1 MPDTATLTQT
11 NCCVRH
17 LFLTK
22 IATMT
27 SCRRGRPLPPPS
39 GSVPTLDLHGHT
51 KTAAIR
57 SATAFLATTLQRH
70 VAACPHAKAKTNTG
84 ASASTAPG
92 ALCRC
97 PVPCHLVTGSGSHS
111 SSQGGPVVR
120 PAIAALLRRRA
131 MAHHLT
137 PRSGRGG
144 FTVDAN
150 SGRELVYVEEGR
162 RACTKVVVASSRDA
176 ALGREDWPDLPIHS
190 NAGGGN
196 FRRRHD
202 PAACVGTDG
211 RRAVPLSQAGQEQ
224 RKEEEGAEHQEE
236 EEEVLDVFPLP
247 SEVAADDSVLADIK
261 SRSAAEAAQKRAR
274 ADRERNQL
282 QKAMEQSHDEAQK
295 QQEREEG
302 GEKEERE
309 ELVRALRLSREESM
323 KLDILEEEG
332 SASTGTSIDEMDDEE
347 FDRLLEASRREEE
360 EEERRRETQ
369 EREELERAL
378 QLSQQ
383 QQQAEVER
391 NNVDNDDEED
401 EELLKVL
408 ALSERESRRQSLAGN
423 ENNIEE
429 EEEEE
434 EADLRRAMEESL
446 AMASED
452 GVVGLD
458 GIAGTGH
465 LTDDEEAMIRQALEQ
480 SQL

>member
-1 MPDTATLTQT
+1 
-11 NCCVRH
+11 
-17 LFLTK
+17 
-22 IATMT
+22 
-27 SCRRGRPLPPPS
+27 
-39 GSVPTLDLHGHT
+39 
-51 KTAAIR
+51 
-57 SATAFLATTLQRH
+57 
-70 VAACPHAKAKTNTG
+70 
-84 ASASTAPG
+84 
-92 ALCRC
+92 
-97 PVPCHLVTGSGSHS
+97 
-111 SSQGGPVVR
+111 
-120 PAIAALLRRRA
+120 

-150 SGRELVYVEEGR
+150 SGRELVFVEEGR
-162 RACTKVVVASSRDA
+162 RACTKVVVAGSRDA
-176 ALGREDWPDLPIHS
+176 ALGREDWPDLPINS
-190 NAGGGN
+190 NAGGGK

-211 RRAVPLSQAGQEQ
+211 RQAILLSQAGQDQ
-224 RKEEEGAEHQEE
+224 RGEVKEELKDQ
-236 EEEVLDVFPLP
+236 EEEVLGVFPLP

-295 QQEREEG
+295 QKEREEE
-302 GEKEERE
+302 GEKEEEE
-309 ELVRALRLSREESM
+309 ELVRALRLSREEST

-332 SASTGTSIDEMDDEE
+332 SASTGTISTGISIDEMDDEE

-391 NNVDNDDEED
+391 NNVDNDDEDD

-408 ALSERESRRQSLAGN
+408 ALSERESRRQSLADN
-423 ENNIEE
+423 ENNI
-429 EEEEE
+429 EEE

-465 LTDDEEAMIRQALEQ
+465 LTDDEEAMIRQVLEL

>member
-1 MPDTATLTQT
+1 
-11 NCCVRH
+11 
-17 LFLTK
+17 
-22 IATMT
+22 MT

-57 SATAFLATTLQRH
+57 SATAFLAATLQRH
-70 VAACPHAKAKTNTG
+70 VATCPHAKAKANTG
-84 ASASTAPG
+84 ASARTAPG
-92 ALCRC
+92 VACRC

-111 SSQGGPVVR
+111 ASQGGPVVR
-120 PAIAALLRRRA
+120 PAIAALLRRRC

-211 RRAVPLSQAGQEQ
+211 RRATPLSQAGQEQ
-224 RKEEEGAEHQEE
+224 RTVEEEAEQQQEEE

-360 EEERRRETQ
+360 EDELRRETQ

-383 QQQAEVER
+383 VEVER

-423 ENNIEE
+423 ENNI

>member
-1 MPDTATLTQT
+1 M
-11 NCCVRH
+11 V
-17 LFLTK
+17 F
-22 IATMT
+22 
-27 SCRRGRPLPPPS
+27 
-39 GSVPTLDLHGHT
+39 
-51 KTAAIR
+51 
-57 SATAFLATTLQRH
+57 
-70 VAACPHAKAKTNTG
+70 
-84 ASASTAPG
+84 
-92 ALCRC
+92 
-97 PVPCHLVTGSGSHS
+97 
-111 SSQGGPVVR
+111 
-120 PAIAALLRRRA
+120 
-131 MAHHLT
+131 
-137 PRSGRGG
+137 
-144 FTVDAN
+144 
-150 SGRELVYVEEGR
+150 VEEGR
-162 RACTKVVVASSRDA
+162 RACTKVVVAGSRDA
-176 ALGREDWPDLPIHS
+176 ALGREDWPDLPINS
-190 NAGGGN
+190 NAGGGK

-211 RRAVPLSQAGQEQ
+211 RQAILLSQAGQDQ
-224 RKEEEGAEHQEE
+224 RGEVKEELKDQ
-236 EEEVLDVFPLP
+236 EEEVLGVFPLP

-295 QQEREEG
+295 QKEREEE
-302 GEKEERE
+302 GEKEEEE

-360 EEERRRETQ
+360 EERRREAQ

-391 NNVDNDDEED
+391 NNVDNDDGED

-408 ALSERESRRQSLAGN
+408 ALSERESRRQSLVGN
-423 ENNIEE
+423 ENNI

-465 LTDDEEAMIRQALEQ
+465 LTDGEEAMIRQALEL